1 MDNPLLNLSEK
12 NSMTQHIEH
21 QTFRSDEIPYQE
33 ISDPVV
39 LSKNPVVSVHMI
51 TYNHELYIAQAIEG
65 VLMQETNFPIEL
77 VIGEDCSTDRTHE
90 IVLEYQRKHPDII
103 KGIFRKKNVG
113 SMPNFIDTFKHCKG
127 KYIAICEG
135 DDYWHHPQK
144 LQEQVDYLEAHPE
157 CGLVHSDGVRYIV
170 ENCKKIPYH
179 SKKEKLLNNE
189 NVVKS
194 MIEWDY
200 YVITCSAVV
209 RKDLIEEIY
218 KTCQFEFSEKF
229 LSGDFQLWLEIA
241 YRSKVK
247 YIDESFVTY
256 NVLPESA
263 IHTKDIEKKIRL
275 LKYWL
280 EIHIHYVNKY
290 GDDDSMGMKK
300 EIVRRVN
307 RGLILL
313 ACRACKHDLAKEVLE
328 NARKYQAPLDPMG
341 YLYFIGSRNIVASY
355 FVRILVLPMRI
366 VRKTLRVMKLL

>member
-1 MDNPLLNLSEK
+1 
-12 NSMTQHIEH
+12 MTEH
-21 QTFRSDEIPYQE
+21 NEHHTLEDDEIPSQE
-33 ISDPVV
+33 ISDPTV
-39 LSKNPVVSVHMI
+39 LSKDPVVSVYMI
-51 TYNHELYIAQAIEG
+51 TYNHDPYIAQAIEG
-65 VLMQETNFPIEL
+65 VLIQETDFPIEL
-77 VIGEDCSTDRTHE
+77 VIGEDCSTDRTRK
-90 IVLEYQRKHPDII
+90 IVLEYQKKYPEII
-103 KGIFRKKNVG
+103 RMITSEKNVG
-113 SMPNFIDTFKHCKG
+113 AKKNGKRTRALCRG
-127 KYIAICEG
+127 KYLAFCEG
-135 DDYWHHPQK
+135 DDFWHHPKK
-144 LQEQVDYLEAHPE
+144 LQMQVDYLETHPE
-157 CGLVHSDGVRYIV
+157 CGLVHSDGVKYIV
-170 ENCKKIPYH
+170 EKCKKIPYH
-179 SKKEKLLNNE
+179 SKKERLLNNE

-209 RKDLIEEIY
+209 RKDLLEEIY
-218 KTCQFEFSEKF
+218 KTCQFEFGEKF

-263 IHTKDIEKKIRL
+263 IHTKDVEKKIRL

-290 GDDDSMGMKK
+290 GGDDSMEMKK

-313 ACRACKHDLAKEVLE
+313 ACRACKHELAKEVLE
-328 NARKYQAPLDPMG
+328 NARKYQVHLDPIG
-341 YLYFIGSRNIVASY
+341 YLYFVGSRNIVASY
-355 FVRILVLPMRI
+355 FVRILVLQMRI